1 MKAAYIERTG
11 APDVIQYGDLPDPT
25 CGPEQVLL
33 QVGAVSVNPI
43 DTYIRN
49 GANYWPLPQPFIVG
63 CDVAGTIIQVG
74 TKVRHLEPGQ
84 RVWGSNQ
91 GLLGRQGT
99 FSSLAAIDAAWL
111 YPTPD
116 NTSDEQAAA
125 CALVGLTAHLGLLRE
140 AGLQAGQSIFVRG
153 GSGGVGSMVLQMA
166 KAVGAIVIT
175 TAGSPEKAEQCRKLG
190 ADLVIEY
197 REQNVQEALLA
208 FAPSGVRI
216 FWETLRE
223 PDFDFAVSCLAERG
237 TMILMAG
244 RTARPAFPVGPFYV
258 KGCSLKGFAMFKA
271 SAAEQQSAASDIN
284 HWLVNGKLRAQI
296 DRVLPLSETAQAHR
310 LQEENTLNNSGVL
323 AGKIVLKPDL

>member
-1 MKAAYIERTG
+1 MKAAYIEKTG
-11 APDVIQYGDLPDPT
+11 APEVIQYGDLPDPI

-33 QVGAVSVNPI
+33 QVGAVSLNPI

-49 GANYWPLPQPFIVG
+49 GANYWPLPQPYIVG

-99 FSSLAAIDAAWL
+99 FSTLAAIDAGWL
-111 YPTPD
+111 YPTPEG
-116 NTSDEQAAA
+116 TSDEQAAA

-153 GSGGVGSMVLQMA
+153 GTGGVGSMVVQMA
-166 KAVGAIVIT
+166 KAIGAIVIT
-175 TAGSPEKAEQCRKLG
+175 TAGSSEKAEQCRKMG

-197 REQNVQEALLA
+197 KEQNVQEALLA
-208 FAPSGVRI
+208 FSPSGVHV

-223 PDFDFAVSCLAERG
+223 PDFDFAVSCLGERG
-237 TMILMAG
+237 TMVLMAG

-284 HWLVNGKLRAQI
+284 HWLVSGKLRAKI

-310 LQEENTLNNSGVL
+310 LQEENTLNNAGVL